1 MARYYFFHYAHLRVN
16 IRRNNFLELSFI
28 YFNIETNK
36 IYPDSQVFRVK
47 NNLVIGKK
55 EINLKKYL
63 FFHHY
68 YIKFYNSKKTE
79 NKHPEQF

>member
-1 MARYYFFHYAHLRVN
+1 MARYYFFLYAHLRVN

-28 YFNIETNK
+28 YFNIETIK

-63 FFHHY
+63 FF
-68 YIKFYNSKKTE
+68 IIIT
-79 NKHPEQF
+79 